1 MSKLPAFMFYP
12 KDWISDPALQMSSDA
27 AQGLWM
33 RIICLSDQL
42 PHRGRFVRRDG
53 VTPLSNEQILNM
65 VGGINEKRI
74 AALKEL
80 EDNEVSK
87 RDENGALY
95 CKRIVIDEQQRQVW
109 KANGK
114 KGGRR
119 PKDTGYVTVTP
130 AAESPAIGYRTPEV
144 IRYDIEKPIP
154 FGIEADAIAS
164 LDFDRIE
171 AAFIARWNA
180 TKGAI
185 QTRGTGI
192 HSKARELFKTRCF
205 EPGWLADAETAL
217 KKFPLKCLTGAM
229 SLSKFMEPET
239 VSAINAGNY
248 SFDPGRSG
256 PVVSETKIVDPDI
269 ANQRNAKEAEHRRA
283 IGVRRMEY
291 RAALAEKWQVE
302 AGLLTD
308 KDITALDEMFPAEGL
323 YGLKLRAEK
332 PRATEA
338 QQTSYRVTLFECL
351 EMRAG
356 GKSFDQLESE
366 ASQAQHVT
374 EKGRES

>member
-12 KDWISDPALQMSSDA
+12 GDWLKDPAVRMCSLEA
-27 AQGLWM
+27 KGLWIDLIAISNEM
-33 RIICLSDQL
+33 PS
-42 PHRGRFVRRDG
+42 RGRFVRRDG
-53 VTPLSNEQILNM
+53 KTPLTNAQIVNM
-65 VGGINEKRI
+65 VGGDSKRVTE
-74 AALKEL
+74 ALEEL
-80 EDNEVSK
+80 EANEVSK
-87 RDENGALY
+87 RDENGALI
-95 CKRIVIDEQQRQVW
+95 CGRIVRDEEQRQAW
-109 KANGK
+109 KENGK

-119 PKDTGYVTVTP
+119 PKDTGFSSSTTP
-130 AAESPAIGYRTPEV
+130 VADSPAVSYRTPEV

-205 EPGWLADAETAL
+205 EPGWLVDAETAL

-248 SFDPGRSG
+248 SFEPGRSG
-256 PVVSETKIVDPDI
+256 PVVSETKSADPDI

-308 KDITALDEMFPAEGL
+308 KDITALDEMFPDQGL
-323 YGLKLRAEK
+323 YGLKLKAEK
-332 PRATEA
+332 PRATES

-356 GKSFDQLESE
+356 GKSFDQLE
-366 ASQAQHVT
+366 ADRA
-374 EKGRES
+374 